1 MARVSPSSEAPV
13 RELMLDRSTARE
25 ATELPRA
32 RGPLSEGILGL
43 LRGGEAEDTRSSPSA
58 DPLGDDDLHLALYL
72 AYELHYRGLPGIDE
86 DREWDPR
93 ILDARRE
100 LETSFETALRSAVEV
115 RDVETADVAETLR
128 AITAPT
134 EGDSLPS
141 FLERE
146 ATLEQFQEFLTHR
159 SAYQLKE
166 ADPHSWV
173 IPRLEGSAKTMVM
186 EIQYDEYGSGDPS
199 WMHSELFRQTMVAA
213 GLDGSYGTY
222 VDRLPG
228 VTLATVNLISLF
240 GLHRRWRGAL
250 VGHLAAFEMSSTLP
264 NRAYGDGFR
273 RLGFDADA
281 TRFFDEHVEADSVHE
296 VLASDVAVEL
306 ATREPALAAD
316 VVFGA
321 KALALLE
328 DRFSATLLRAWR
340 RGTSALLEDP
350 LASS

>member
-1 MARVSPSSEAPV
+1 MS
-13 RELMLDRSTARE
+13 DRSTTRDAP
-25 ATELPRA
+25 ALPRA
-32 RGPLSEGILGL
+32 RGPFSGAILELVG
-43 LRGGEAEDTRSSPSA
+43 GGEVDDHRPSSPE

-72 AYELHYRGLPGIDE
+72 CYELHYRGLPGVDD
-86 DREWDPR
+86 DREWDPG
-93 ILDARRE
+93 ILGFRQR
-100 LETSFETALRSAVEV
+100 LEALFETELRRVVEIEN
-115 RDVETADVAETLR
+115 VEAADIAKTLVAI
-128 AITAPT
+128 AAPP

-141 FLERE
+141 FLARE
-146 ATLEQFQEFLTHR
+146 ATLEQFREFLMHR

-166 ADPHSWV
+166 ADPHTWV

-199 WMHSELFRQTMVAA
+199 WMHSELFRRTMVGA
-213 GLDGSYGTY
+213 GLDGSYGAY

-264 NRAYGDGFR
+264 NRAFGDGFR

-296 VLASDVAVEL
+296 VLASDVALEV

-328 DRFSATLLRAWR
+328 DRFSATLLRSWR
-340 RGTSALLEDP
+340 RGASALFEETLV
-350 LASS
+350 SR

>member
-1 MARVSPSSEAPV
+1 L
-13 RELMLDRSTARE
+13 REPMPDRSTTRDAP
-25 ATELPRA
+25 ALPGA
-32 RGPLSEGILGL
+32 RGPYSEAILELLS
-43 LRGGEAEDTRSSPSA
+43 GGEVEDRRPSSPE

-72 AYELHYRGLPGIDE
+72 CYELHYRGLPGVDD
-86 DREWDPR
+86 DREWDPG
-93 ILDARRE
+93 ILRVRHE
-100 LETSFETALRSAVEV
+100 LEALFEAGLRRAIAV
-115 RDVETADVAETLR
+115 RTVEPADVAETLR
-128 AITAPT
+128 GITAPA

-146 ATLEQFQEFLTHR
+146 ATLEQFREFLTHR

-213 GLDGSYGTY
+213 GLDGSYGAY

-250 VGHLAAFEMSSTLP
+250 VGHLAGFEMSSTLP

-296 VLASDVAVEL
+296 VLASDVAVEV
-306 ATREPALAAD
+306 ATREPELAAD

-328 DRFSATLLRAWR
+328 DRFSATLLQAWR
-340 RGTSALLEDP
+340 AGRSALLEDT
-350 LASS
+350 LVSS

>member
-1 MARVSPSSEAPV
+1 
-13 RELMLDRSTARE
+13 MLDRPTAGD
-25 ATELPRA
+25 ATVLPRP
-32 RGPLSEGILGL
+32 RGPFSEGMLEL
-43 LRGGEAEDTRSSPSA
+43 LQGGDAQDRRPAPPA

-72 AYELHYRGLPGIDE
+72 AYELHYRGLPGIDD
-86 DREWDPR
+86 DREWNPR
-93 ILDARRE
+93 ILGVRQELEARFEAGLRRE
-100 LETSFETALRSAVEV
+100 IDLP
-115 RDVETADVAETLR
+115 DVDPADVAETLV
-128 AITAPT
+128 AIAAPA
-134 EGDSLPS
+134 EGESLPS

-146 ATLEQFQEFLTHR
+146 ATLEQFREFLMHR

-166 ADPHSWV
+166 ADPHTWV
-173 IPRLEGSAKTMVM
+173 IPRLEGSAKTKVM

-199 WMHSELFRQTMVAA
+199 WMHSELFRRTMEAA
-213 GLDGSYGTY
+213 GLDGSYGAY

-264 NRAYGDGFR
+264 NRAYGGGFR
-273 RLGFDADA
+273 RLGFDAEA

-296 VLASDVAVEL
+296 VLASDVAVEV

-328 DRFSATLLRAWR
+328 DRFSATLLRSWR
-340 RGTSALLEDP
+340 RGASALLEDA
-350 LASS
+350 LVSR

>member
-1 MARVSPSSEAPV
+1 
-13 RELMLDRSTARE
+13 
-25 ATELPRA
+25 
-32 RGPLSEGILGL
+32 
-43 LRGGEAEDTRSSPSA
+43 
-58 DPLGDDDLHLALYL
+58 
-72 AYELHYRGLPGIDE
+72 
-86 DREWDPR
+86 
-93 ILDARRE
+93 
-100 LETSFETALRSAVEV
+100 
-115 RDVETADVAETLR
+115 
-128 AITAPT
+128 
-134 EGDSLPS
+134 
-141 FLERE
+141 
-146 ATLEQFQEFLTHR
+146 
-159 SAYQLKE
+159 
-166 ADPHSWV
+166 
-173 IPRLEGSAKTMVM
+173 
-186 EIQYDEYGSGDPS
+186 
-199 WMHSELFRQTMVAA
+199 MVAA

-316 VVFGA
+316 IVFGA

-328 DRFSATLLRAWR
+328 DRFSAALLRSWR
-340 RGTSALLEDP
+340 RGMSALLEDP
-350 LASS
+350 PVSS